1 VAVGPNGSVP
11 DIGYWPSATIVLFS
25 DGGDIGTGNASGG
38 TGSGTGAGG
47 TDPDTGAAAAVAEKA
62 GVHVDTVGVG
72 TAAGT
77 TVDVE
82 GYHLFTGLDEAALKS
97 ISQTTGGTYHPAS
110 DASELDGIASSINLR
125 LTVTNQPLPLA
136 GAFIALALVLLAAG
150 AVLTVARTGR
160 VV

>member
-1 VAVGPNGSVP
+1 MEA
-11 DIGYWPSATIVLFS
+11 
-25 DGGDIGTGNASGG
+25 
-38 TGSGTGAGG
+38 GAGSSASA
-47 TDPDTGAAAAVAEKA
+47 DLSDTATAAAVAQKA

-72 TAAGT
+72 TVTGT

-82 GYHLFTGLDEAALKS
+82 GYHLFTGLNEAALQS

-110 DASELDGIASSINLR
+110 NASELNGIASSIDLR
-125 LTVTNQPLPLA
+125 LTVANQPLPLA
-136 GAFIALALVLLAAG
+136 GAFIAFALALLVAG